1 MKIMITVKGH
11 GSHLTREPPMLKTI
25 LIAVVAAL
33 ALLLIYAATQP
44 DSFRVERSIRINA
57 QPDKVFAL
65 INDLHG
71 FNTWNPFNK
80 KDPAIKGG
88 YSGAASGK
96 GATYSWQSEKVGV
109 GSMEIVDT
117 APPAKLTMKLDFVKP
132 FEAHNIAEFTLTPEG
147 DATQVTWAMHGPS
160 PYVSKLM
167 QVFFSMDKIVG
178 KDFEDGLANLKV
190 LAEGR

>member
-1 MKIMITVKGH
+1 
-11 GSHLTREPPMLKTI
+11 MLKTI

-33 ALLLIYAATQP
+33 ALLLIYAATRP
-44 DSFRVERSIRINA
+44 DSFRVERSTRINA

-96 GATYSWQSEKVGV
+96 GAAYSWQSETVGV

-117 APPAKLTMKLDFVKP
+117 TPAAKVTMKLDFVKP

-147 DATQVTWAMHGPS
+147 DATRVNWAMHGPS

-190 LAEGR
+190 LAESR

>member
-1 MKIMITVKGH
+1 
-11 GSHLTREPPMLKTI
+11 MLKTI

-147 DATQVTWAMHGPS
+147 DATQITWAMHGPS

>member
-1 MKIMITVKGH
+1 
-11 GSHLTREPPMLKTI
+11 MLKTI

-71 FNTWNPFNK
+71 FNTWNPFNQ

-96 GATYSWQSEKVGV
+96 GAAYSWHSEKVGV